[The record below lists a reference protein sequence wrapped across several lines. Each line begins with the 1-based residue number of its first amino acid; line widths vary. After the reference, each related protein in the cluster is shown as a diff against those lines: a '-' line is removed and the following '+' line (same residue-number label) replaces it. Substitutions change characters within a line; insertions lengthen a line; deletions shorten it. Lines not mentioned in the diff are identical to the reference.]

1 MYLFYVLFPVSRR
14 DSFLVQHST
23 YFGKLQCILE
33 SLRTQQMPLIK
44 RQNSSW
50 MTCRTISVC
59 LFATHYSSSR
69 FDLLSFCDSIKFLAM
84 SRWTPSSPALLILKL
99 LSLFHGRF
107 FFLYVG
113 FMKDW
118 KETAFSTSLVKRS
131 SNGEIAFFKRYYIK
145 IYTYELLRLLSGLC

>member
-1 MYLFYVLFPVSRR
+1 
-14 DSFLVQHST
+14 
-23 YFGKLQCILE
+23 
-33 SLRTQQMPLIK
+33 
-44 RQNSSW
+44 
-50 MTCRTISVC
+50 
-59 LFATHYSSSR
+59 
-69 FDLLSFCDSIKFLAM
+69 M

-107 FFLYVG
+107 VFLYVG

-145 IYTYELLRLLSGLC
+145 IYTYELLRLLVQPAWILP